1 MEWGDGD
8 MQSYGRFLLRVL
20 NDDGGGGLW
29 SQCSSTDQNALSPLR
44 FECKRETMAEN
55 NMVLKYLQKV
65 SLDKYLMIVEIE
77 FYSLAVLKL

>member
-1 MEWGDGD
+1 MLVVMMEVCLDSIDSMYEDLMSVGMCCRYD
-8 MQSYGRFLLRVL
+8 QYHS
-20 NDDGGGGLW
+20 
-29 SQCSSTDQNALSPLR
+29 DQNALSHLR

-77 FYSLAVLKL
+77 F

>member
-1 MEWGDGD
+1 MTPKHPHIKYRRKGHKINQLRQGMVGGHRNKPIHFYWGIA
-8 MQSYGRFLLRVL
+8 S
-20 NDDGGGGLW
+20 
-29 SQCSSTDQNALSPLR
+29 ALSLLR

-77 FYSLAVLKL
+77 FF